1 MRDAVRTGD
10 RQMGVPEHLV
20 GRVVVRTG
28 VEVDVGLECR
38 DRAVV
43 GRPQADADT
52 APVPLVMADD
62 RFLPGPP
69 AVDRAVLTALGE
81 AHRGQPRAIWID
93 MSSLPPN
100 APPIA
105 R

>member
-10 RQMGVPEHLV
+10 RQMGVPKHLV

-43 GRPQADADT
+43 GRPQA
-52 APVPLVMADD
+52 M
-62 RFLPGPP
+62 RI
-69 AVDRAVLTALGE
+69 R
-81 AHRGQPRAIWID
+81 PRCR
-93 MSSLPPN
+93 L
-100 APPIA
+100 
-105 R
+105 